1 MQDFRNPPARAIL
14 RGMDPTSIVAGLV
27 VGGVVGFLSGRLLAS
42 RRIAALSSDLAA
54 RDARI
59 EEKERA
65 FTALAPELERLRE
78 EASRLRELAARREA
92 EIAAAERAAVEHRAL
107 LDDASGKLREA
118 FQALSA
124 EALKSN
130 QQAFLDLAKAS
141 LGEFQ
146 QAARGDLDA
155 RSKAIEGLVKPVD
168 ETLRKVE
175 AQIQQVEK
183 ERAGAYATLT
193 EQVRSLIQTQA
204 QLQSETGNLVKALR
218 TPDVRGRW
226 GEIQLRRVVELAGMV
241 DRCDFLEQPVVEG
254 EGGKTLRPDL
264 LVHLPGGKSILV
276 DAKAPLVS
284 FLEAMA
290 APDEELRAKH
300 LDDHA
305 RRVREHMV
313 ELGSRRYWSQREE
326 TPEFVVMFLPGE
338 SFFGAAMQ
346 RDPSLIEYGV
356 DQGVIPASPTTLIA
370 LLRAVAFGWRQ
381 EKIAESAQAI
391 RDLGAELYDRL
402 RVMAEHVDNLGRSL
416 DKAVGNYN
424 LAVGSFETRVLV
436 SARKFTEMGAGTSK
450 AIPEIEAVERAPREI
465 RPLSDGAGDEAH

>member
-1 MQDFRNPPARAIL
+1 
-14 RGMDPTSIVAGLV
+14 MDSFTFGVGIVLGGALGLLLGWVAGMRRAAGAARELAAEAV
-27 VGGVVGFLSGRLLAS
+27 RLEERDRAL
-42 RRIAALSSDLAA
+42 AAL
-54 RDARI
+54 R
-59 EEKERA
+59 
-65 FTALAPELERLRE
+65 PELDRFRE

-92 EIAAAERAAVEHRAL
+92 EVLAAQRSADEQRVMLE
-107 LDDASGKLREA
+107 DATGKLREA

-130 QQAFLDLAKAS
+130 QQAFLDLARAS
-141 LGEFQ
+141 MGEFQ
-146 QAARGDLDA
+146 QSAKGDLEA
-155 RSKAIEGLVKPVD
+155 RQKAIETLVKPVD
-168 ETLRKVE
+168 ETLKRV
-175 AQIQQVEK
+175 QTQLQQVEK
-183 ERAGAYATLT
+183 DRAGAYATLT
-193 EQVRSLIQTQA
+193 EQVKSLIQTQA

-226 GEIQLRRVVELAGMV
+226 GEIQLRRAVELAGMI

-290 APDEELRAKH
+290 AGEEEVRGKH

-305 RRVREHMV
+305 RRVREHMA
-313 ELGSRRYWSQREE
+313 ELGSRRYWGQVDD

-338 SFFGAAMQ
+338 AFFGAAMQ

-370 LLRAVAFGWRQ
+370 LLRAVHYGWRQ

-402 RVMAEHVDNLGRSL
+402 RVMAEHLEQLGRSL
-416 DKAVGNYN
+416 EGAVSTYN
-424 LAVGSFETRVLV
+424 KAVGSFESRVLV
-436 SARKFTEMGAGTSK
+436 SARKFSEMGAGNSK
-450 AIPEIEAVERAPREI
+450 EIPPLDGVERGPRDVRSLEDA
-465 RPLSDGAGDEAH
+465 SDDADPKAH

>member
-1 MQDFRNPPARAIL
+1 VDLVSLFAAAAGIL
-14 RGMDPTSIVAGLV
+14 VGL
-27 VGGVVGFLSGRLLAS
+27 LAGRLLAS
-42 RRIAALSSDLAA
+42 RRISALESDLAA

-65 FTALAPELERLRE
+65 LAALAPELERLRE
-78 EASRLRELAARREA
+78 ETSRLRELAARREA
-92 EIAAAERAAVEHRAL
+92 EIAAVERAAAEQRTL
-107 LDDASGKLREA
+107 LEDATGKLREA

-155 RSKAIEGLVKPVD
+155 RTKAIEGLVKPVG
-168 ETLRKVE
+168 ETLEKVE

-193 EQVRSLIQTQA
+193 EQVRSLIQTQV

-284 FLEAMA
+284 FLEATA
-290 APDEELRAKH
+290 ASDEDLRAKH

-305 RRVREHMV
+305 RRVREHMA

-326 TPEFVVMFLPGE
+326 SPEFVVMFLPGE

-370 LLRAVAFGWRQ
+370 LLRAVAYGWRQ

-402 RVMAEHVDNLGRSL
+402 RVMAEHLDNLGRSL
-416 DKAVGNYN
+416 DRAVGNYN

-436 SARKFTEMGAGTSK
+436 SARKFSEMGAGTSK

-465 RPLSDGAGDEAH
+465 RPLTEGVGDEAH

>member
-1 MQDFRNPPARAIL
+1 
-14 RGMDPTSIVAGLV
+14 MDPISIVAGLV
-27 VGGVVGFLSGRLLAS
+27 MGGIAGLLAGRLLAS
-42 RRIAALSSDLAA
+42 RRISALESDLAA

-65 FTALAPELERLRE
+65 LAALAPELERLRE
-78 EASRLRELAARREA
+78 EASRLRELSARREA
-92 EIAAAERAAVEHRAL
+92 EIAAAERAAAEQRTL
-107 LDDASGKLREA
+107 LEDATGKLREA

-168 ETLRKVE
+168 ETLKKVE

-193 EQVRSLIQTQA
+193 EQVRSLIQTQV

-284 FLEAMA
+284 FLEATA
-290 APDEELRAKH
+290 AADEEMRAKH

-305 RRVREHMV
+305 RRVREHMA
-313 ELGSRRYWSQREE
+313 ELGSRRYWSQRDES
-326 TPEFVVMFLPGE
+326 PEFVVMFLPGE

-370 LLRAVAFGWRQ
+370 LLRAVAYGWRQ

-402 RVMAEHVDNLGRSL
+402 RVMAEHLDNLGRSL

-424 LAVGSFETRVLV
+424 LAVGSFETRVFV
-436 SARKFTEMGAGTSK
+436 SARKFLEMGAGTSK
-450 AIPEIEAVERAPREI
+450 AIPEIEAIERAPREI
-465 RPLSDGAGDEAH
+465 RPLVEEAEDKAH